1 MKCAFVC
8 DSGTGRSIKEMK
20 NYGVYSLPLQI
31 SDEKQNYLELEDKS
45 IEMIYSEIQEGKMLK
60 TSLPPI
66 GLIEEVFTQIKNEG
80 YDTIFAVPIC
90 NGLSSTCNA
99 MRLGAKSVGL
109 NFISIDTF
117 VTAEVEFRC
126 VLLAKEL
133 YEQGKSIDEIKEVL
147 NRLIDSAS
155 TLLIPVDLNHLKR
168 GGRLTPLAA
177 TLGGLLKIKPI
188 LKVDKSTQGK
198 IDVMAKVRTLGKAM
212 DQVVGTMVEAGVDST
227 YKIFIAYVLNK
238 EECELMSQ
246 KIKDKIHDSKVEV
259 IELVSCVGC
268 HTGIGCIAI
277 QYYQDQTA

>member
-8 DSGTGRSIKEMK
+8 DSGSGRSVKTMNEF
-20 NYGVYSLPLQI
+20 GVYSVPLQI
-31 SDEKQNYLELEDKS
+31 SDEEHNYLELEDKS
-45 IEMIYSEIQEGKMLK
+45 IEQIYTDIKNGKLLK

-66 GLIEEVFTQIKNEG
+66 GLIEEVFKQIKKDG

-99 MRLGAKSVGL
+99 MRLGAADVGL
-109 NFISIDTF
+109 NFISIDTY

-133 YEQGKSIDEIKEVL
+133 YEQGKSMEEIKEVL

-177 TLGGLLKIKPI
+177 TLGGLLRIKPI

-198 IDVMAKVRTLGKAM
+198 IDVMAKVRTLSKAM
-212 DQVVGTMVEAGVDST
+212 DQVVDTMVKAGVDST
-227 YKIFIAYVLNK
+227 YKVYIAYVLNK
-238 EECELMSQ
+238 DECQLMSE
-246 KIKDKIHDSKVEV
+246 KIKARIPNAQVEV